1 MNARSQA
8 FFWLAA
14 LAAALL
20 LVWLLGPVLFPF
32 VLGAGLAWLLDPAA
46 TWLERRGTPRLPA
59 AMLAMAGFLGAG
71 LAAFLLVVP
80 PVGLQTAELFQ
91 QLPLFLSGLVKF
103 IGPLLVQAGISHA
116 AELEQ
121 GMLGGIETM
130 SLVVWGLI
138 DGFNL
143 LGNGASVFQAAALLT
158 ITPVTAFYLLLQ
170 WPDVVAA
177 IDDGLPR
184 DHAEAVRGIAREIDG
199 VLKEFLRGSF
209 LLGAALA
216 AFYGAALSLTGLA
229 YGLAI
234 GLLVGVL
241 SFIPYVGT
249 LFGLV
254 LSLGIAFI
262 QYWPEWLQVAVVV
275 PGIFAAGQLLAN
287 YVLIPRIID
296 PRLVLHPLWL
306 IFGLAAGG
314 ALFGLVG
321 ILFSVPAIATLG
333 VLARFLVQ
341 RYKGSSLYRG
351 SGGA

>member
-32 VLGAGLAWLLDPAA
+32 VLGAGIAWLLDPAA
-46 TWLERRGTPRLPA
+46 AWMERRGMPRLPA
-59 AMLAMAGFLGAG
+59 AALVMGGFLGAG
-71 LAAFLLVVP
+71 LAAFLLVLP
-80 PVGLQTAELFQ
+80 PVGLQTAELLR

-103 IGPLLVQAGISHA
+103 IGPLLVQAGISQA

-121 GMLGGIETM
+121 GVLGGIETM
-130 SLVVWGLI
+130 SAVVWGLVN
-138 DGFNL
+138 GLSL
-143 LGNGASVFQAAALLT
+143 LGNGAAVFQAAALLT

-184 DHAEAVRGIAREIDG
+184 DHAEAVRGIARDIDG
-199 VLKEFLRGSF
+199 VLKGFLRGSF

-229 YGLAI
+229 YGFAI

-249 LFGLV
+249 VFGLV

-262 QYWPEWLQVAVVV
+262 QYWPEWLRIALV

-287 YVLIPRIID
+287 YVLVPRIID

-321 ILFSVPAIATLG
+321 ILFSVPAVAILG
-333 VLARFLVQ
+333 VLARFLAQ

-351 SGGA
+351 SGQA